1 MPAAVPIEVSE
12 SQQRELERIV
22 KAKTSRQREVFRA
35 RIILGL
41 ARGLSHQEIS
51 EEQSVSLLAI
61 GRWRK
66 PGLREAWKGSKTPQ
80 EGGGKPG
87 LSAKAVGR
95 ALSLAR
101 TQRRTAG
108 PGACAR
114 WPAKP
119 PEQIEH
125 TASSPVS
132 PPLHSHLFLL
142 A

>member
-41 ARGLSHQEIS
+41 AKGLSHQEIS

-66 PGLREAWKGSKTPQ
+66 RWAAQRLGKAPRRPGKG
-80 EGGGKPG
+80 EGNRGF
-87 LSAKAVGR
+87 
-95 ALSLAR
+95 
-101 TQRRTAG
+101 RRRPSDG
-108 PGACAR
+108 P
-114 WPAKP
+114 
-119 PEQIEH
+119 
-125 TASSPVS
+125 
-132 PPLHSHLFLL
+132 
-142 A
+142 